1 MIRNYFKIAWRNI
14 VKDKGST
21 MINIGGLSIGLA
33 IGVLLLLII
42 KDEISFD
49 KFQPKLN
56 QVHLLMK
63 NDDNGG
69 QISTFKS
76 TPPPLGKALKA
87 EMPEIVRTS
96 RMTYNAQFL
105 LNNGDKSLYEN
116 GTYVDA
122 DLFRMFEFKAI
133 AGNPAQVLE
142 NSTSMVISA
151 TAAKKIFGTV
161 DALGKTLR
169 INNKHAL
176 QIGAVIEDIP
186 LNSSVKFDVAIPFS
200 VYELE
205 NPDAGEAWGNNFLQT
220 WVELKPGTNLQTF
233 NQKIEK
239 SFHARTENTKTNL
252 FAYPLKSL
260 HLYGEFRDGKLSG
273 GRADVMML
281 LAAVGFFILFI
292 ACINFM
298 NLATARSERRSK
310 EVGVRKVM
318 GAERKWIIVQFLCE
332 ALLMTLPALILAV
345 VIVSLVLPEINQ
357 FIRKDLHFDFL
368 DWQIWALLL
377 SLGLVTGL
385 IAGSYPAFYLSK
397 FQPVKVLKGNVGS
410 SKGSSI
416 LRRVLVTTQFTVS
429 VFLIIASIV
438 IFQQLKH
445 TQNRPIG
452 YDNENLVE
460 IPVRGDM
467 MARYESLKNELLKI
481 PGVTNV
487 SAGTHNMVQF
497 GGRTDGLNW
506 PGKTPDQNYLIAITD
521 VHYDWIKT
529 SGLTLVEGRDFS
541 TAFGTDSLA
550 VLMNEAAVKKMQLKS
565 PVVGTPI
572 NELHVVGV
580 FKDFVYNSPEK
591 APEPLV
597 VFLRPGNINHL
608 FVRMENK
615 AGWRNTITGVESVF
629 KKINPGFP
637 FEFHFAKANYEDKF
651 KGIEAAANLTS
662 LVSILA
668 IFISVLG
675 LFALAAF
682 VSERRTKDIGIRKI
696 LGAGLKT
703 LLFLLSKDFL
713 KPVVLGFLI
722 ATPLAGFVMNLVLT
736 QLDYHITLS
745 WWMFALAGVIVFLIA
760 VITVGYQAMKSAL
773 ANPLKA
779 LRSE

>member
-1 MIRNYFKIAWRNI
+1 MLRNYFKIAWRNI

-49 KFQPKLN
+49 KFQPKLD
-56 QVHLLMK
+56 QVFLLMK

-76 TPPPLGKALKA
+76 TPPPLGKTLRS
-87 EMPEIVRTS
+87 EMPEITRTA
-96 RMTYNAQFL
+96 RMTYNSQFL

-116 GTYVDA
+116 GMYTDA
-122 DLFRMFEFKAI
+122 DLFRMMEFKAI
-133 AGNPAQVLE
+133 AGNPAQALE
-142 NSTSMVISA
+142 NSTSLVISA
-151 TAAKKIFGTV
+151 TAAKKIFGTENV
-161 DALGKTLR
+161 LGKTLR
-169 INNKHAL
+169 INNKHAM
-176 QIGAVIEDIP
+176 QVGAVIEDIP

-200 VYELE
+200 IYELD
-205 NPDAGEAWGNNFLQT
+205 NPNAASEWGNNFLQT
-220 WVELKPGTNLQTF
+220 WIELKPGTNLQAF
-233 NQKIEK
+233 NNKIEN
-239 SFHARTENTKTNL
+239 SFHVRTENLKSNL

-260 HLYGEFRDGKLSG
+260 HMYGEFSNGKPSG
-273 GRADVMML
+273 GRADVMLML
-281 LAAVGFFILFI
+281 GAVGFFILFI

-345 VIVSLVLPEINQ
+345 AIVSMVLPPINQ

-368 DWQIWALLL
+368 DWQIWALLI
-377 SLGLVTGL
+377 SLGFVTGL

-397 FQPVKVLKGNVGS
+397 FQPVKVLKGDTS
-410 SKGSSI
+410 SGKGSST
-416 LRRVLVTTQFTVS
+416 LRRILVTTQFTVS

-460 IPVRGDM
+460 IPIRGDM

-487 SAGTHNMVQF
+487 SGGTHNMVQF
-497 GGRTDGLNW
+497 GGKTDGLNW
-506 PGKTPDQNYLIAITD
+506 PGKTPEQNYLISVTD
-521 VHYDWIKT
+521 VNYDWIKT
-529 SGLTLVEGRDFS
+529 TGLILAEGRDFS
-541 TAFGTDSLA
+541 TAFGTDSLG
-550 VLMNEAAVKKMQLKS
+550 LLLNEAAVKKMGLKS
-565 PVVGTPI
+565 PVIGTPI
-572 NELHVVGV
+572 NEFKVVGV
-580 FKDFVYNSPEK
+580 FKDFVYNSPER

-597 VFLRPGNINHL
+597 VFLRPNNMNHL
-608 FVRMENK
+608 FVRMENR
-615 AGWRNTITGVESVF
+615 AGWRNTMTGVESVF
-629 KKINPGFP
+629 KKVNPGFP
-637 FEFHFAKANYEDKF
+637 FEFHFAKANYEEKF
-651 KGIEAAANLTS
+651 KGIEATANLTS
-662 LVSILA
+662 IVSVLA
-668 IFISVLG
+668 IFISILG

-682 VSERRTKDIGIRKI
+682 VSERRAKDIGIRKV
-696 LGAGLKT
+696 LGAGIQT
-703 LLFLLSKDFL
+703 LLLSLSKDFL
-713 KPVVLGFLI
+713 KPVVLGFII
-722 ATPLAGFVMNLVLT
+722 ATPLAGFVMNMVLT
-736 QLDYHITLS
+736 KLDYHITLS
-745 WWMFALAGVIVFLIA
+745 WWMFALAGAIVLLIA
-760 VITVGYQAMKSAL
+760 VMTVGYQAIKSAL